1 MRGSITDVAK
11 KRGDRRPSAD
21 AMTAARH
28 ITGRQRARTVVG
40 TRVAKNKGLREA
52 GGGAL
57 TGVAIPMR

>member
-1 MRGSITDVAK
+1 MAK

-21 AMTAARH
+21 AMTFARN
-28 ITGRQRARTVVG
+28 IPSRQRTRTVG
-40 TRVAKNKGLREA
+40 RTRVAKNKGLREA